1 MLDYSINEF
10 VIINSLYI
18 YIYFFFLFKG
28 RFFFFK
34 GLGSSHSNLRIEWKK
49 KKIIHL
55 RFIGINHT
63 LSSHIPKNLKRFS
76 MKPNIR
82 ITTFLVIQ
90 ITKNHILK
98 NLDANSNVD
107 SPTKCH
113 INVVGDLCNK
123 VNVNN
128 CFLFLAS

>member
-1 MLDYSINEF
+1 
-10 VIINSLYI
+10 
-18 YIYFFFLFKG
+18 
-28 RFFFFK
+28 
-34 GLGSSHSNLRIEWKK
+34 
-49 KKIIHL
+49 
-55 RFIGINHT
+55 
-63 LSSHIPKNLKRFS
+63 

-82 ITTFLVIQ
+82 ITTFLGIQ

-98 NLDANSNVD
+98 NLDAKSNVD

-113 INVVGDLCNK
+113 IINVVGDLCNK